1 MYQNGAETARFAFVW
16 GGSETPSAL
25 LLYRII
31 NTEFYV
37 DEGQCGDGGSRMTD
51 EIFELGSS
59 IERLIETIEEL
70 MQILQDLK
78 E

>member
-1 MYQNGAETARFAFVW
+1 
-16 GGSETPSAL
+16 
-25 LLYRII
+25 
-31 NTEFYV
+31 
-37 DEGQCGDGGSRMTD
+37 MTD

>member
-1 MYQNGAETARFAFVW
+1 M
-16 GGSETPSAL
+16 L
-25 LLYRII
+25 LLLLR
-31 NTEFYV
+31 
-37 DEGQCGDGGSRMTD
+37 EGRRMTD

>member
-1 MYQNGAETARFAFVW
+1 
-16 GGSETPSAL
+16 
-25 LLYRII
+25 
-31 NTEFYV
+31 
-37 DEGQCGDGGSRMTD
+37 MTD

-70 MQILQDLK
+70 MQILQELK